1 MYSRAPVIRIL
12 KGNEKQ
18 FELARVRVMGRYG
31 GRFEKLSCHEKVSKC
46 FLFSSSS
53 SSLLSLKNV
62 NATSKLVFDYL

>member
-1 MYSRAPVIRIL
+1 MAVEGGTVSHYYIL
-12 KGNEKQ
+12 IISK
-18 FELARVRVMGRYG
+18 FLILC
-31 GRFEKLSCHEKVSKC
+31 RFSAIVCG